1 MNARER
7 VTKKVE
13 IMINNSL
20 LQVGASAMQA
30 GIQQASQAAAEI
42 TGVANNNDA
51 SLSDSVV
58 ALLQAENQVK
68 ASAQVVKTADQLMGS
83 MIDLF
88 V

>member
-1 MNARER
+1 MIARER

-13 IMINNSL
+13 IMTNNSL